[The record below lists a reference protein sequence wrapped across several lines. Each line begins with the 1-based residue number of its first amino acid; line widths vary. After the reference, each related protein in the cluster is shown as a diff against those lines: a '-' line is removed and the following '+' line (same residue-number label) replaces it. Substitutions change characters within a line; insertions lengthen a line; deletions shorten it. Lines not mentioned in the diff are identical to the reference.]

1 MKKKLRLFFILIV
14 LSTVFYSCYPL
25 SQNGYGDQGNRGQRD
40 RHHSH
45 QQESRDQGDRNYN
58 GYH

>member
-1 MKKKLRLFFILIV
+1 MKNKLKLFFILII

-25 SQNGYGDQGNRGQRD
+25 SPNGYGDQGRGQRD

-45 QQESRDQGDRNYN
+45 QEDSRDHGDRNYN
-58 GYH
+58 